1 MGVSHLLLSNAIV
14 ISHSRHTPRYYM
26 PWFLVSGV
34 FGTIGGALFYAA
46 IDSTTPAANIYGYSV
61 LLSLGAGLA
70 QQAAYSV
77 AAAKVEPHHVP
88 DSVGFINTAQIGSIV
103 IALTVGSSVF
113 QNVGFRHMA
122 DALDGLDFSAADIS
136 GALTGRRSFVFSQV
150 TSDVQERLIEGIVK
164 TINDTYILVIV
175 AGALLTSTAACLKRE
190 RLIMDMSGGA

>member
-1 MGVSHLLLSNAIV
+1 
-14 ISHSRHTPRYYM
+14 M

-46 IDSTTPAANIYGYSV
+46 IDATTPTANIYGYSV

-77 AAAKVEPHHVP
+77 AAAKVEPHNVP

-103 IALTVGSSVF
+103 IALTVASSVF

-122 DALDGLDFSAADIS
+122 DALDGLVFTTADIS

-150 TSDVQERLIEGIVK
+150 TPDVQQRVIEGIVK
-164 TINDTYILVIV
+164 TINDTYIFVLV
-175 AGALLTSTAACLKRE
+175 AGALLTVTAACLKRE
-190 RLIMDMSGGA
+190 KLIMEM